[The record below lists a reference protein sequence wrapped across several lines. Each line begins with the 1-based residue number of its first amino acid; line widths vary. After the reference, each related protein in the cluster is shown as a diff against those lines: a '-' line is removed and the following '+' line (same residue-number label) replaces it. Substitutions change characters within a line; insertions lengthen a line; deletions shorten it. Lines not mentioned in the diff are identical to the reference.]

1 MGSAMTTID
10 TLRQFFADRG
20 PKAAALSDDESL
32 LESGLLDSMAIV
44 KLVGF
49 IEDRFGVQ
57 LGDDEFDPDHFETL
71 QTIAAM
77 IESKKS

>member
-1 MGSAMTTID
+1 MTTID

-20 PKAAALSDDESL
+20 PKGQSLLADESL

-49 IEDRFGVQ
+49 IEERFGVQ

-71 QTIAAM
+71 TTIAAM
-77 IESKKS
+77 VESKKS

>member
-1 MGSAMTTID
+1 MTTID
-10 TLRQFFADRG
+10 TLRQFFAERG
-20 PKAAALSDDESL
+20 PKGQSLADDESL
-32 LESGLLDSMAIV
+32 LENGLLDSMAIV

-49 IEDRFGVQ
+49 IEERFGVQ
-57 LGDDEFDPDHFETL
+57 LSDDEFDPDHFETL